1 MNTKAGMVRRFSRCT
16 PILRPIRKVMSTI
29 QRLAWGSSACSYHL
43 HMAQKTRAVKKE
55 DMAYTSPSTALNQKV
70 SEKQYAKAPTAPEA
84 KIAIACP
91 VVSPFVSAFATLLAK
106 NTMVKYSRKMV
117 RALSTAF
124 MAFTATAACCASTG
138 MVKKRAKS
146 WNTGFPG
153 GCPTSSLYDEA
164 MNSPQSQKDAVGSMV
179 DR

>member
-1 MNTKAGMVRRFSRCT
+1 
-16 PILRPIRKVMSTI
+16 
-29 QRLAWGSSACSYHL
+29 
-43 HMAQKTRAVKKE
+43 MAQKTKAVKKE

-84 KIAIACP
+84 KIAIAR
-91 VVSPFVSAFATLLAK
+91 ATLRSSFLRGLSPLLSPAASGRAVRPSHGTPIKRLAK